1 VIASG
6 DIARRKDADGELLV
20 VVLSNSMHVMARTG
34 RVITCPFVPGRVDDD
49 LMALVV
55 GIDDPPG
62 TMLIE
67 FVQWLPVTALGDPIG
82 NVGLNALRQASAI
95 VTALIGT

>member
-1 VIASG
+1 
-6 DIARRKDADGELLV
+6 
-20 VVLSNSMHVMARTG
+20 
-34 RVITCPFVPGRVDDD
+34 VPDRVDDD
-49 LMALVV
+49 LMALLV

-67 FVQWLPVTALGDPIG
+67 LVQRLPVTALGDPIG
-82 NVGLNALRQASAI
+82 NVGLNALRQASKI

>member
-49 LMALVV
+49 LALVV

-62 TMLIE
+62 IMLIE
-67 FVQWLPVTALGDPIG
+67 LVQWLPVTALGDPIG

>member
-1 VIASG
+1 VIVSG
-6 DIARRKDADGELLV
+6 DIVRRKDANGELLV

-34 RVITCPFVPGRVDDD
+34 RVITCPFVPDRVDDE

-62 TMLIE
+62 TMLVE
-67 FVQWLPVTALGDPIG
+67 LVQWLPVTALGDPIG
-82 NVGLNALRQASAI
+82 NVGLKALRQASTI

>member
-1 VIASG
+1 MIASG
-6 DIARRKDADGELLV
+6 DIARRKDANGELLV
-20 VVLSNSMHVMARTG
+20 VVLSNSMHVMVRTG

-55 GIDDPPG
+55 GIDDPSG

-67 FVQWLPVTALGDPIG
+67 LVQWLPVTALGDPIG
-82 NVGLNALRQASAI
+82 NVGGNALRRASAI

>member
-1 VIASG
+1 MIASG
-6 DIARRKDADGELLV
+6 DIARRKDVDGELLV

-55 GIDDPPG
+55 GIDDPLG

-67 FVQWLPVTALGDPIG
+67 LVQWLPVTTLGDSMSP
-82 NVGLNALRQASAI
+82 
-95 VTALIGT
+95 